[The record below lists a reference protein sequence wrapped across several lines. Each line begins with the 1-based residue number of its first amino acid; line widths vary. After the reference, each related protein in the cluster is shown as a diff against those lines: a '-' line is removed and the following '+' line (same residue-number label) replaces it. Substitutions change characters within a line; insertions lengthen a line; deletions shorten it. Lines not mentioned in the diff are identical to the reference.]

1 MLKTL
6 DSSLFNDSFIGLVE
20 YLEKKK
26 LLTFMDE
33 IITSQT
39 VTPEKFLV
47 LLMWENNT
55 SPRVSSFYLYIQHD
69 GQSSDY
75 QEIRSRKRRRSE
87 NLDDSERS
95 SCYLTSLHSGLI
107 MTFPICCFP
116 SSF

>member
-6 DSSLFNDSFIGLVE
+6 DSSLYNDSFIGLVE

-47 LLMWENNT
+47 LLMWENNKF
-55 SPRVSSFYLYIQHD
+55 SAGLAMYLGCQKCQILARLY
-69 GQSSDY
+69 
-75 QEIRSRKRRRSE
+75 K
-87 NLDDSERS
+87 
-95 SCYLTSLHSGLI
+95 T
-107 MTFPICCFP
+107 
-116 SSF
+116 